1 VTPAAWERARLVT
14 AIFIGGCAGGLLRH
28 RVLLAWPVVG
38 DQVPWPVVAVNA
50 TGALVLGLVLVAAA
64 ARPGL
69 TLLRPLL
76 ATGFCGALTTFS
88 TVVVGADELIASG
101 AWPTAAAY
109 VGASVVSGLAA
120 VTTGLALGRAVVR

>member
-1 VTPAAWERARLVT
+1 VTPAALGRARLVA
-14 AIFIGGCAGGLLRH
+14 AIFLGGCAGGLLRH
-28 RVLLAWPVVG
+28 RVLQAWPVV
-38 DQVPWPVVAVNA
+38 DDAVPWPVVVVNA
-50 TGALVLGLVLVAAA
+50 AGAFVLGLVLVAAA
-64 ARPGL
+64 ARPGQ

-101 AWPTAAAY
+101 AVPAAAVY

-120 VTTGLALGRAVVR
+120 VAAGLALGRTVQR